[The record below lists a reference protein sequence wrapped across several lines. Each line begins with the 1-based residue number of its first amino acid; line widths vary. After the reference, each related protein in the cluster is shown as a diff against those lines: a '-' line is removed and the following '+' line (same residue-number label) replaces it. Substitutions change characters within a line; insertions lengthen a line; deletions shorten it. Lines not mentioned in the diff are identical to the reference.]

1 MDMTVTKR
9 TIVIADDHPLLL
21 RGVED
26 MLRSVDAFEVIEASE
41 SGVQALETIRARM
54 PDIALLDISMPD
66 MSGMAILKVIREEK
80 WPVRVVFL
88 TATLSGRQ
96 VSDAIALGVR
106 GLLLKDYA
114 SETLIDCMKEVAAGR
129 RWFPDDL
136 VAKARSEEGN
146 AGPHDIGVL
155 TPREREISELV
166 SRGLTNRA
174 IATELGS
181 SEGTVSIHL
190 HNIYR
195 KLDISSRTA
204 LTALLVQYRAL
215 DHGGGRG

>member
-1 MDMTVTKR
+1 MTGRKR
-9 TIVIADDHPLLL
+9 TIVVADDHPLLL

-26 MLRSVDAFEVIEASE
+26 LLQSVGMFEVIEATE
-41 SGVQALETIRARM
+41 SGVQALATIRSRK

-66 MSGMAILKVIREEK
+66 MSGMAILKAVRDEK
-80 WPVRVVFL
+80 WPVCVVFL

-96 VSDAIALGVR
+96 VSEAIALGVR

-114 SETLIDCMKEVAAGR
+114 SETLVDCMKEVAAGR

-136 VAKARSEEGN
+136 IAKARSEGTD
-146 AGPHDIGVL
+146 AGTPDIGAL
-155 TPREREISELV
+155 TPREREISGLV
-166 SRGLTNRA
+166 CRGLTNRA
-174 IATELGS
+174 IANELGS

-204 LTALLVQYRAL
+204 LTALMVQQRAL
-215 DHGGGRG
+215 GSGPDHR